1 MRNTAVIMDDG
12 ISCLLKSLG
21 AFETEVFISNLLK
34 EPFDYTKWQH
44 EHFSNISLEEFSS
57 QAVQYDREHPFR

>member
-12 ISCLLKSLG
+12 INCLLKSLG
-21 AFETEVFISNLLK
+21 ALETEVFISNLLK
-34 EPFDYTKWQH
+34 EQFDYTKWQR
-44 EHFSNISLEEFSS
+44 EHFSNISLEEFSR